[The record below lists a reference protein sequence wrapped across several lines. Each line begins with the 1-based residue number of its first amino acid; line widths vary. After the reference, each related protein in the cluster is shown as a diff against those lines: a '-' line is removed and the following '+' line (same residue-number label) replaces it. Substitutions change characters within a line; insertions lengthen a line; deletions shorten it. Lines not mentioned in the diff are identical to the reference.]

1 MARPTTSLHV
11 FILDTIYTIWT
22 PNTCA
27 SSQIILSDGQTTFRT
42 WPTRIDAS
50 LLLHH
55 FEVIPRSSGD
65 VEAGQQVAIFCASWV
80 EPGSTRSG

>member
-22 PNTCA
+22 P

-50 LLLHH
+50 LLLHQ
-55 FEVIPRSSGD
+55 FERIPRSSGN